1 VGNKMSLRSVPH
13 RQFCRYALALLII
26 WPGLAPAAS
35 PGGDKPRRSKP
46 HAQLAHPTAF
56 GATGPNLQ
64 FVPTELNIVA
74 GTFGASGDTGDPGP
88 AISALIAGGRG
99 VALDAHGAI
108 YFSDFRFNVVRKI
121 DTSGNLST
129 FAGIQ
134 TDAAGHGG
142 YSGDNGPATSA
153 ELDDPEQLA
162 FDSNGNLYIADNDN
176 SVIRKVDTSGIITT
190 FAGHFDNN
198 FGGFSG
204 DGGPATS
211 ASLSSPQGVATDSSN
226 NVYIADTDNNVIRIV
241 NTSGVINTFAGNFNG
256 GRGSTGDGGPATS
269 ALLNTPRQVATDL
282 AGNLFIADSF
292 NSKIRKV
299 EASGTISTYAGNG
312 LDPGSTPT
320 GIPGPATAAGIGVE
334 GVATDSVGNIY
345 IVSGTEVFLVDAS
358 QNISFFAGGG
368 ASTPVSGIAAT
379 RAAMGASADSVDADG
394 NLYVND
400 FINHVLYEIGP
411 DGILQFGNQDV
422 NVASAPL
429 PVTLRNTGR
438 SALTF
443 DAIPFTISG
452 DFAVVAGGTCDF
464 TAGLDSGATCTMEVN
479 FTPLTAAPLTGT
491 ISFAT
496 NAPGSP
502 QLVQLFGAGVAS
514 SAPAASLT
522 PVTLAFGNQATGT
535 TTDTPLVATLS
546 NPGTA
551 TLNISSISIA
561 GANPAAFAQSST
573 SCGST
578 LGAGSSCTISVTFTP
593 ASATSFSAALN
604 VADNAA
610 GSPQSISLTGTGVA
624 ATAPQAVLSPTSLAF
639 GNQNVNTSSAAQTV
653 KLSNTGTA
661 TLAITS
667 ITLGGSNPGDFAKTA
682 TTCGATLAA
691 SASCTISVD
700 FTPASVAGFSATLVV
715 ADNASGTPQSAS
727 LSGTGATAATA
738 DFTVSSSTPSQTVSV
753 GGAAV
758 YAIAVTSVSS
768 SSPFTSPVALTASG
782 LPPGATGSFSTSPV
796 TPGSSGAT
804 SMLTVQ
810 TATGMT
816 AFLGPASATPLT
828 SSLASYPATQW
839 CTTTSLA
846 LLCLGLFARRKR
858 WPPARPIFLAVAFL
872 TLCIA
877 PLSGCNGGFAR
888 PGNSSTI
895 FAITVTGTSGSVQHS
910 TTVSLTV
917 K

>member
-1 VGNKMSLRSVPH
+1 MRFRFVPH
-13 RQFCRYALALLII
+13 PQSCKYALALLFVS
-26 WPGLAPAAS
+26 PLLVLARAS
-35 PGGDKPRRSKP
+35 VDDKPALSHAHLSP
-46 HAQLAHPTAF
+46 HTAF
-56 GATGPNLQ
+56 GASGPNLQ
-64 FVPTELNIVA
+64 FIPTVLNIIA

-88 AISALIAGGRG
+88 AISALIHGGDG
-99 VALDAHGAI
+99 VALDASGNL

-129 FAGIQ
+129 FAGIE
-134 TDAAGHGG
+134 TDNPGHGG

-176 SVIRKVDTSGIITT
+176 SIIRKVDTSGIITT

-211 ASLSSPQGVATDSSN
+211 AFLSSPRGVAVDASN
-226 NVYIADTDNNVIRIV
+226 NVYIADTNNNVIRIV
-241 NTSGVINTFAGNFNG
+241 NTSGVINTFAGSG
-256 GRGSTGDGGPATS
+256 GQSGSTGDGGPATS

-299 EASGTISTYAGNG
+299 DSSGTISTYAGNG

-320 GIPGPATAAGIGVE
+320 GVPGPATAAGIGVE
-334 GVATDSVGNIY
+334 GVATDSAGNIY
-345 IVSGTEVFLVDAS
+345 ILSNTEVFLVDTS

-368 ASTPVSGIAAT
+368 AGTPVSGIPAT
-379 RAAMGASADSVDADG
+379 HAGIGATGEAVDADG
-394 NLYVND
+394 NLYVSD
-400 FINHVLYEIGP
+400 VVNHVLYRIGP
-411 DGILQFGNQDV
+411 NGVLEFGNQDV
-422 NVASAPL
+422 NVASTPL
-429 PVTLRNTGR
+429 AVTLRNTGS

-443 DAIPFTISG
+443 NAIPDTISG
-452 DFAVVAGGTCDF
+452 DFAIVAGGTCDF
-464 TAGLDSGATCTMEVN
+464 AAGLASGATCTVEVT

-502 QLVQLFGAGVAS
+502 QLVQLFGTGVAS
-514 SAPAASLT
+514 SGPAASLT
-522 PVTLAFGNQATGT
+522 PATLAFGNQSTGT
-535 TTDTPLVATLS
+535 TTATPLVALLS

-551 TLNISSISIA
+551 TLNISGISIA
-561 GANPAAFAQSST
+561 GANPTDFAQSST
-573 SCGST
+573 TCGST
-578 LGAGSSCTISVTFTP
+578 LAAGSSCTISVTFTP

-610 GSPQSISLTGTGVA
+610 GSPQSTSLTGTGVA
-624 ATAPQAVLSPTSLAF
+624 ATAPQAVLSPSSLAF
-639 GNQNVNTSSAAQTV
+639 GNENVNTSSAAQTV
-653 KLSNTGTA
+653 KLSNPGTA

-667 ITLGGSNPGDFAKTA
+667 ITLGGSNPSDFAQTA

-700 FTPASVAGFSATLVV
+700 FTPASAASFGATLVV
-715 ADNASGTPQSAS
+715 ADNASGTPQSSS
-727 LSGTGATAATA
+727 LSGTGVAAATA
-738 DFTVSSSTPSQTVSV
+738 DFTVSSSTPSQTVAV

-768 SSPFTSPVALTASG
+768 SSPFTSPVTLTASG

-810 TATGMT
+810 TAAGT
-816 AFLGPASATPLT
+816 ATFLPPPASVTPLAPP
-828 SSLASYPATQW
+828 LARYPATQW
-839 CTTTSLA
+839 FTTTASLA
-846 LLCLGLFARRKR
+846 LVCFGLFARRKH
-858 WPPARPIFLAVAFL
+858 WPPARPIFLGVVFL
-872 TLCIA
+872 ALCIVN
-877 PLSGCNGGFAR
+877 LSGCNGGFAL
-888 PGNSSTI
+888 PGSRSTLST
-895 FAITVTGTSGSVQHS
+895 ITVTGTSGSVQHS
-910 TTVSLTV
+910 TTVVLTV
-917 K
+917 NK